1 MSKLL
6 HRGARLA
13 RNVLLDLRFGAFLGG
28 AAKRSP
34 FAHLGANQSNNSD
47 YGTLDQIFKDQINAS
62 DVLVDVG
69 CGRGRVINWWLSRG
83 LKNPIYGLELDP
95 ELAREVS
102 ARLRRWQNVSILTGS
117 ALDNLPSNATL
128 LYLFN
133 PFNEQVMTQFRDRVF
148 ERCKDKARLKI
159 LYYAPEHLSV
169 FESDERWNVQRI
181 ELDMSHEVNYSE
193 RHRWLALVRPRLMG
207 DAG

>member
-1 MSKLL
+1 MSKLF
-6 HRGARLA
+6 HRGVRLA

-28 AAKRSP
+28 AAKLSP
-34 FAHLGANQSNNSD
+34 CAHLGANQSNNSD
-47 YGTLDQIFKDQINAS
+47 YGMLDQIFKDQINAS

-95 ELAREVS
+95 DLARKS
-102 ARLRRWQNVSILTGS
+102 SIRLRRWQNVSILAGS

-133 PFNEQVMTQFRDRVF
+133 PFNEQVMTEFRDRVF
-148 ERCKDKARLKI
+148 ERCEDKARLKI

-169 FESDERWNVQRI
+169 FEADARWSVQRI
-181 ELDMSHEVNYSE
+181 ELDMTQEVNYSE
-193 RHRWLALVRPRLMG
+193 RHRWLALMRPRLMG
-207 DAG
+207 DAK